1 MRGSGR
7 GKQLGDKGVS
17 NLHTVLRR
25 KPISLV
31 TVTRPRRILCSR
43 LKTGEVELVR
53 ADRLF
58 AAHALGMHKRK
69 AQR

>member
-1 MRGSGR
+1 VS
-7 GKQLGDKGVS
+7 LDKDIAPFIS
-17 NLHTVLRR
+17 VLE
-25 KPISLV
+25 PIS
-31 TVTRPRRILCSR
+31 RPRRILYSR

-53 ADRLF
+53 ADRPF